1 MARTSNNTVFEA
13 AELRLVMSPFRK
25 VLVYVLTAIFL
36 ASVSIFTLF
45 VFVDNLGATHLLQQY
60 QRSDASKVHL
70 TQTMVEQLYKFLHWI
85 FFDLTQIKQSLSE
98 PLIRNSPGYSIHL
111 FIVRHYESWVKL
123 DGVLR
128 IISFRLATI
137 TSVFIMIASILYFL
151 AVIDGGVRR
160 SIRRDLIGRESAG
173 LYHRMKYFNYVLL
186 ILGFELYLTLPFFTP
201 EHTIILFIAM
211 SAFLYSVQIKYYKKY
226 L

>member
-1 MARTSNNTVFEA
+1 MARTGNNTVFEA

-25 VLVYVLTAIFL
+25 ALVYVLTAIFL
-36 ASVSIFTLF
+36 ASVSVFTLF
-45 VFVDNLGATHLLQQY
+45 IFVDGSNIAHLLLQY
-60 QRSDASKVHL
+60 QNSDTSKVHL
-70 TQTMVEQLYKFLHWI
+70 TQTMVEQLYRFLHWT

-98 PLIRNSPGYSIHL
+98 PLIRKSPGYSIHL
-111 FIVRHYESWVKL
+111 FIIKQYENWVKL
-123 DGVLR
+123 DGVLK

-137 TSVFIMIASILYFL
+137 ASFLMMIASILYFL

-186 ILGFELYLTLPFFTP
+186 ILGFEMYLTMPFFIP

-211 SAFLYSVQIKYYKKY
+211 SAFLYSIQIKYYKKY